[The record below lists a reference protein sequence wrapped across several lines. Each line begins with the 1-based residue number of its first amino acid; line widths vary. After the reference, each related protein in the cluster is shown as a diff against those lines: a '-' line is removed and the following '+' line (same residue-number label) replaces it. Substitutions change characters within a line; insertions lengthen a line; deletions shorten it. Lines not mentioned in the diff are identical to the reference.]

1 MDEVRHMVVEKPD
14 GSVAIAFNQE
24 IPPPEPPE
32 PPEPPPEIVRVRPRF
47 RVLLEYHPV
56 ARALAYIFVLGSGV
70 NLALYTRTIDIINF
84 VLIVST
90 TGALHTEH
98 SASIAVVVFHGTC
111 AGLMIVPFCVLRMW
125 EQAIFQFSVTVMC
138 LTAFNTATQIAEQLP
153 NP

>member
-1 MDEVRHMVVEKPD
+1 MVVEKPD

-24 IPPPEPPE
+24 VP
-32 PPEPPPEIVRVRPRF
+32 PPEPPPEIIQPRSHVRF
-47 RVLLEYHPV
+47 LLEYHPV
-56 ARALAYIFVLGSGV
+56 ARALAYIFVLASGV

-98 SASIAVVVFHGTC
+98 SASITVVVFHGTC

>member
-1 MDEVRHMVVEKPD
+1 MQNERHLVVEEPD

-24 IPPPEPPE
+24 VAAPPPPPPEMIRLRP
-32 PPEPPPEIVRVRPRF
+32 RPRF
-47 RVLLEYHPV
+47 RLLLEYHPV
-56 ARALAYIFVLGSGV
+56 ARALAYIFVLASGI

-98 SASIAVVVFHGTC
+98 SASITVIVFHGTC

-125 EQAIFQFSVTVMC
+125 EQAIYQFSIAMMC
-138 LTAFNTATQIAEQLP
+138 ITAFNTCNQIAEQLP

>member
-1 MDEVRHMVVEKPD
+1 MNDARHAVVESPD

-24 IPPPEPPE
+24 VPPPE
-32 PPEPPPEIVRVRPRF
+32 PPEPPPEMIRVRTRF
-47 RVLLEYHPV
+47 RFLIEYHPV
-56 ARALAYIFVLGSGV
+56 VRALAYIFLTASGINLGIF
-70 NLALYTRTIDIINF
+70 RRIIDIINF

-98 SASIAVVVFHGTC
+98 SASITVVVFHGTC
-111 AGLMIVPFCVLRMW
+111 AGLMIVPFCLFGMW
-125 EQAIFQFSVTVMC
+125 EQAIYQFSVTVMC

>member
-1 MDEVRHMVVEKPD
+1 MDESRHLIVEKPD

-24 IPPPEPPE
+24 VPPPE
-32 PPEPPPEIVRVRPRF
+32 PPEPPPEIIQPRF
-47 RVLLEYHPV
+47 RFLIEYHPV
-56 ARALAYIFVLGSGV
+56 ARALAYIFVISSGI
-70 NLALYTRTIDIINF
+70 NLALFRRTIDIINF

-98 SASIAVVVFHGTC
+98 PASIGVVVFHGTC

-138 LTAFNTATQIAEQLP
+138 LTAFNTCNQLAEQLP
-153 NP
+153 NS

>member
-1 MDEVRHMVVEKPD
+1 MDEARHVVVEKPD

-24 IPPPEPPE
+24 VPPPDPP
-32 PPEPPPEIVRVRPRF
+32 PTPPPPEIIRPRF
-47 RVLLEYHPV
+47 RLLLEYHPV
-56 ARALAYIFVLGSGV
+56 VRALAYIFVISSGI
-70 NLALYTRTIDIINF
+70 NLALFMRTVDIINF

-98 SASIAVVVFHGTC
+98 SASIGIVVFHGTC

-138 LTAFNTATQIAEQLP
+138 LTAFNTCNQIAEQLP

>member
-1 MDEVRHMVVEKPD
+1 MDESRHLIVEKPD

-24 IPPPEPPE
+24 VLPPE
-32 PPEPPPEIVRVRPRF
+32 PPEPPPEIIQPRF
-47 RVLLEYHPV
+47 RFLLEYHPV
-56 ARALAYIFVLGSGV
+56 VRALAYIFVISSGI
-70 NLALYTRTIDIINF
+70 NFALFRRTIDIINF

-90 TGALHTEH
+90 TGALHTEYQ
-98 SASIAVVVFHGTC
+98 ASIAVVVFHGTC

>member
-1 MDEVRHMVVEKPD
+1 MDEARHLVVEKPD

-24 IPPPEPPE
+24 IPPPEPP
-32 PPEPPPEIVRVRPRF
+32 PEIIQPRSHVRF
-47 RVLLEYHPV
+47 LLEYHPV
-56 ARALAYIFVLGSGV
+56 ARALAYIFVLASGV

-98 SASIAVVVFHGTC
+98 SASITVVVFHGTC

-138 LTAFNTATQIAEQLP
+138 LTAFNTATQIVEQLP

>member
-1 MDEVRHMVVEKPD
+1 MDEARHLVVEKPD

-24 IPPPEPPE
+24 VPPPEPP
-32 PPEPPPEIVRVRPRF
+32 PTPPEIIRVRPQQRF
-47 RVLLEYHPV
+47 RFLIEYHPV
-56 ARALAYIFVLGSGV
+56 VRALAYIFVISSGI
-70 NLALYTRTIDIINF
+70 NLALFRRIIDIINF
-84 VLIVST
+84 ALIVST

-98 SASIAVVVFHGTC
+98 SASITVIVFHGTC